1 MKDYFLETG
10 SKYFPNGAPTL
21 DETGPTRLTMPVTL
35 KQICEEAGVSK
46 ATVSRVLN
54 NHPLVSR
61 ETREK
66 VQAVI
71 KRLHF
76 TPNAL
81 ARNLSLRKTDTI
93 GVIFP
98 WIFSGFFS
106 TVLLG
111 IDTAASQ
118 HNYHVITSLFH
129 DKPDEKDVALNL
141 LQERRVDGLILMGP
155 NISHEKIVEL
165 QNQNIPCVV
174 LQQEIQEPDVSFVSV
189 DNFDGGYQATA
200 HLLQRGYRKI
210 LAIAGPVDSQDSNR
224 REEGFKAALK
234 EAGIKFDSSMLIRS
248 EFNKETALPNF
259 ELHRHQSPMPE
270 AVFCFNDDI
279 ALGLLKYLKE
289 IKVRVP
295 EDVAVMG
302 FDGIEFTDFAE
313 LSTVQTPMKEMGEQ
327 AVRLI
332 VKQLENKENRI
343 AEKWLLKGTVVARNS
358 TAPKSAR

>member
-1 MKDYFLETG
+1 MNDYFLETG
-10 SKYFPNGAPTL
+10 SKWSRKSAPPL
-21 DETGPTRLTMPVTL
+21 AETGTRLFPMPVTL

-71 KRLHF
+71 KRLNF

-93 GVIFP
+93 GVVFP

-111 IDTAASQ
+111 IDTAARQ
-118 HNYHVITSLFH
+118 HGYHVITSLFH
-129 DKPDEKDVALNL
+129 NKPDEKDSALNL
-141 LQERRVDGLILMGP
+141 LQERRVDGLVLMGP
-155 NISHEKIVEL
+155 NITSEKLEEL
-165 QNQNIPCVV
+165 NAQNIPFVV
-174 LQQEIQEPDVSFVSV
+174 LQQEIQNPDVSFVSV
-189 DNFDGGYQATA
+189 DNFDGGYKATQ
-200 HLLQRGYRKI
+200 HLLERGYRKI
-210 LAIAGPVDSQDSNR
+210 LAIAGPAESQDSNR
-224 REEGFKAALK
+224 REEGFKTALK
-234 EAGIKFDSSMLIRS
+234 EAGIKSSEALLIRS

-259 ELHRHQSPMPE
+259 ELFREHNGLPE

-279 ALGLLKYLKE
+279 ALGLIKYFKE

-332 VKQLENKENRI
+332 LKQLENKDTRL
-343 AEKWLLKGTVVARNS
+343 AEKWLLKGAIVARGS
-358 TAPKSAR
+358 TARRG